1 MKIKYS
7 VLVALLAAG
16 ILSAPAMAGVA
27 QSGTGRAGNINKT
40 INDLSVDTST
50 NQVIGNLTI
59 TGNWGED
66 HGWTGGKTV
75 YNSGKVTA
83 VPSNPGY
90 VAAET
95 LINAAVGVIKSQYQA
110 AHDSGGRGT
119 YNGHTVSESHH
130 SYDNKTYRYE
140 YDHSEDLILVG
151 DGDNL
156 GNAVAVQG
164 DYTQT
169 LIIEGDYG
177 TTSVY
182 YVNGSGV
189 VSPIILDLDGDGKIE
204 ASNGKYM
211 PHTCSFTDKDNAIM
225 FDFYG
230 NGFPVVMEWVGANDG
245 LLCRPNADGTIN
257 GTCLFGTATGN
268 EDGYDAMATLDIDK
282 NGYLEGAELN
292 ELRVW
297 TDKNC
302 NGRADEGELHTLQS
316 LDITSIG
323 VNHNNY
329 TGTYVRNGKT
339 YKTFDWWPCMIDCRK
354 IKTTHKI

>member
-16 ILSAPAMAGVA
+16 ILSAPAMAGVTK
-27 QSGTGRAGNINKT
+27 SGTGRAGTVKKIT
-40 INDLSVDTST
+40 NDMSVDSST
-50 NQVIGNLTI
+50 NQVIGHLQI
-59 TGNWGED
+59 TGGYGES
-66 HGWTGGKTV
+66 HGWNPGRNV
-75 YNSGKVTA
+75 YDSGKVTA
-83 VPSNPGY
+83 DPSNPSY
-90 VAAET
+90 ISTDT
-95 LINAAVGVIKSQYQA
+95 LINAAAGAVQSA
-110 AHDSGGRGT
+110 FNEARDAGGRGT
-119 YNGHTVSESHH
+119 YNGHTVSSTHH
-130 SYDNKTYRYE
+130 DYDNRTYRYE
-140 YDHSEDLILVG
+140 FDSSEDLILVG
-151 DGDNL
+151 DADNL
-156 GNAVAVQG
+156 GNAVAAQG
-164 DYTQT
+164 DFTQT
-169 LIIEGDYG
+169 LVIEGDYG
-177 TTSVY
+177 TESVY

-245 LLCRPNADGTIN
+245 LLCRPNADGTVN

-268 EDGYDAMATLDIDK
+268 EDGYDAMATLDIDR
-282 NGYLEGAELN
+282 NGYLEGAELD

-297 TDKNC
+297 TDKNR

-329 TGTYVRNGKT
+329 SGTYVRNGKN

-354 IKTTHKI
+354 IKTHKI